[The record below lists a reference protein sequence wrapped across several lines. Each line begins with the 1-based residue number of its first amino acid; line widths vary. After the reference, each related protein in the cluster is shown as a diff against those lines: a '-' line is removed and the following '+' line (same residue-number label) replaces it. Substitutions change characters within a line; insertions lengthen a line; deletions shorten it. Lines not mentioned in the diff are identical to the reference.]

1 MDNVI
6 LGKTGIKVNKNGFGA
21 LPIQR
26 ITKKD
31 AVYLL
36 QKAFYNGIDYF
47 DTARAYSDSEEKIG
61 AAFEYTREK
70 IIISTKTQAETAEG
84 FWKDLEESLR
94 KMKTDYID
102 IYQFHNPSFCPRP
115 GDESGLYDAALEA
128 KKQGKIRHIGIT
140 NHRIAVAREAIGS
153 GLYET
158 LQFPFSYLAADADLK
173 IVEECKDADM
183 GFIAAYLIN
192 GQNLS
197 VEQIQKDFLWRDIKV
212 AQGEFDSGVL
222 IMWRI
227 NPLWTNEDQPHNS
240 NGGYIINPLNWRTDD
255 TVATA
260 DLNLGA
266 NIFDSKAK
274 IANQVRH
281 IPGFCGA
288 RINPETASLELSIAK
303 QYQYI
308 VDTQNSLNLNGFGFF
323 AYNIVQNAERRM
335 RTYKFVQQWK

>member
-1 MDNVI
+1 MSKINFHTLLFSALLPLVLIGCKTNPYTYSDNWIIRQNATPKYFADYDVFYVYPALQEPMIWETNMDAAENIFNYVAFHTTNVFGKKVRVFAPFVHQIPQDQYNAI
-6 LGKTGIKVNKNGFGA
+6 LNSPEYKDPWATALRPGIQDTIMALRFYLENYQKEEQPFIMLGHGQGA
-21 LPIQR
+21 L
-26 ITKKD
+26 
-31 AVYLL
+31 Y
-36 QKAFYNGIDYF
+36 
-47 DTARAYSDSEEKIG
+47 
-61 AAFEYTREK
+61 
-70 IIISTKTQAETAEG
+70 
-84 FWKDLEESLR
+84 
-94 KMKTDYID
+94 
-102 IYQFHNPSFCPRP
+102 
-115 GDESGLYDAALEA
+115 
-128 KKQGKIRHIGIT
+128 
-140 NHRIAVAREAIGS
+140 
-153 GLYET
+153 LYE
-158 LQFPFSYLAADADLK
+158 ALK
-173 IVEECKDADM
+173 YCNEIEPDM

-303 QYQYI
+303 QYHYI

>member
-1 MDNVI
+1 MLLAVLLPVIFAGCQTNPYTYSDNWVVRQNATPKYFAEYDVFYVYPALQTPMMWETNKDAAENIFNYVSFHTTNVFGKKVRVFAPLVHQLPQEEYDAI
-6 LGKTGIKVNKNGFGA
+6 LNSPGYKNPWKTALKPGIQDTIMALRFYLENYQKYEQPFIMLGHGQGA
-21 LPIQR
+21 L
-26 ITKKD
+26 
-31 AVYLL
+31 Y
-36 QKAFYNGIDYF
+36 
-47 DTARAYSDSEEKIG
+47 
-61 AAFEYTREK
+61 
-70 IIISTKTQAETAEG
+70 
-84 FWKDLEESLR
+84 
-94 KMKTDYID
+94 
-102 IYQFHNPSFCPRP
+102 
-115 GDESGLYDAALEA
+115 
-128 KKQGKIRHIGIT
+128 
-140 NHRIAVAREAIGS
+140 
-153 GLYET
+153 LYE
-158 LQFPFSYLAADADLK
+158 ALK
-173 IVEECKDADM
+173 YCSEIEPDM

-240 NGGYIINPLNWRTDD
+240 NGGYIINPLNWRTDN